1 MVMDIFAG
9 LSTPERAVVL
19 VTHDHG
25 VAATAN
31 RVVTMRDGRIVGD
44 VDQEPEPFRGSA

>member
-1 MVMDIFAG
+1 MVMEIFAE
-9 LSTPERAVVL
+9 LESPERAVVL

-31 RVVTMRDGRIVGD
+31 RVISMRDGGIVSD
-44 VDQEPEPFRGSA
+44 ARQEPAVFAGST

>member
-1 MVMDIFAG
+1 MEIFAA
-9 LSTPERAVVL
+9 LETPDRAVVL

-31 RVVTMRDGRIVGD
+31 RVVTMRDGEIVD
-44 VDQEPEPFRGSA
+44 DSRQTPSPFAGSA